1 VSVSE
6 KMKLKF
12 KSTEDLSAAVLAIF
26 LFTTASLAAQSAP
39 SVAQPSQAATQLP
52 ATDEPAKKAIKDHAE
67 YEAYATAV
75 KITDPAQR
83 AAALEQFAQLFP
95 RSIAVG
101 QALTEALA
109 AWQEAGNRDQVAD
122 AARRLIVAEP
132 ANIRAMAIVIALD
145 RAKAAQMNHADAGLF
160 NEICLISTG
169 GLNQLP
175 LWQMPA
181 GMTDAQFTAMRNSMT
196 AIFNGGAGTC
206 ALSQGDLPKARETLG
221 RAVVIDSTDLQSL
234 WQLSIADLESRP
246 VDANGFWYCARTI
259 AIAQKAQ
266 NQGAADTAI
275 NYCNKKYTAYHGAP
289 DGWNPIMVAA
299 QSQDAPPAG
308 FEKLI
313 TPSGNPHSMD
323 TPTEPV
329 QNLLPQPSAPAPAAP
344 TTQQP

>member
-1 VSVSE
+1 MISGFNS
-6 KMKLKF
+6 KRG
-12 KSTEDLSAAVLAIF
+12 LSSALLVVTLFAA
-26 LFTTASLAAQSAP
+26 ASLMAQTAPDGAQS
-39 SVAQPSQAATQLP
+39 SHAATPPL
-52 ATDEPAKKAIKDHAE
+52 ANDEPAKRAIKDHAE
-67 YEAYATAV
+67 YDAYATAV

-95 RSIAVG
+95 RSVAVG

-145 RAKAAQMNHADAGLF
+145 RAKAAQMEHADAGLF
-160 NEICLISTG
+160 NEICVISSN
-169 GLNQLP
+169 GLSELP
-175 LWQMPA
+175 LWQMPN
-181 GMTDAQFTAMRNSMT
+181 GMTDAQFTAIRNSMT

-206 ALSQGDLPKARETLG
+206 ALSQGDLPKTRETLG
-221 RAVVIDSTDLQSL
+221 RAVAIDSTDLQSL

-246 VDANGFWYCARTI
+246 VDPNGFWYCARAI
-259 AIAQKAQ
+259 AIARNAQ
-266 NQGAADTAI
+266 NHGAADTAI

-289 DGWNPIMVAA
+289 DGWSPIMVAA

-313 TPSGNPHSMD
+313 TSSGNPNSMD

-329 QNLLPQPSAPAPAAP
+329 QNLLPQPSAPPPTQPAVPA
-344 TTQQP
+344 TQQP